1 MRTFINIEFYSSYAP
16 YPFWSSPIEEWDVS
30 RITSM
35 KSLFED
41 QDECNP
47 EIGKWNVSNV
57 EDFVS
62 DHHIILM
69 YVWQM
74 KHKMNFDTT
83 GSLIGIS
90 YKLTFHDVLSLMK

>member
-1 MRTFINIEFYSSYAP
+1 M
-16 YPFWSSPIEEWDVS
+16 
-30 RITSM
+30 ITSM

-62 DHHIILM
+62 DHIILCM
-69 YVWQM
+69 Y
-74 KHKMNFDTT
+74 
-83 GSLIGIS
+83 
-90 YKLTFHDVLSLMK
+90 DVRSIKEL